1 MASKYGDLVEVKLY
15 QTGKDMDYIAK
26 YGMIFS
32 GTMIINEEKR
42 ITRLSRK
49 NIELE
54 IGQAVE
60 ELKGKMK

>member
-1 MASKYGDLVEVKLY
+1 
-15 QTGKDMDYIAK
+15 MDYIAK